1 MNSRC
6 FQKVPVKIPLCWSI
20 YPSISD
26 GVEVLVSLSLEGSFM
41 FLLTMV
47 IMEEAKVENS
57 KAEKE
62 VSRLEDP
69 VGEAP
74 PTADESHYSV

>member
-1 MNSRC
+1 MFSESSC
-6 FQKVPVKIPLCWSI
+6 ED
-20 YPSISD
+20 PSVLVDLSKYF
-26 GVEVLVSLSLEGSFM
+26 GVEVLVSLSLEGSFV

-69 VGEAP
+69 IGEAP
-74 PTADESHYSV
+74 PTADESSEC